1 MPLLTQTYE
10 GTISFQTFGM
20 EHDVRLIDLADGSV
34 YSLPT
39 EMVKD
44 AGAGEIQIINV
55 PISDTPKMLVF
66 GDIIDEME
74 EI

>member
-1 MPLLTQTYE
+1 MLTQTYE

-20 EHDVRLIDLADGSV
+20 DQSVHLIDLADGCV
-34 YSLPT
+34 YTLPA

-44 AGAGEIQIINV
+44 AGAGEIQLINV

-66 GDIIDEME
+66 GDMKDEME
-74 EI
+74 GI

>member
-1 MPLLTQTYE
+1 M
-10 GTISFQTFGM
+10 
-20 EHDVRLIDLADGSV
+20 
-34 YSLPT
+34 PT

>member
-20 EHDVRLIDLADGSV
+20 DKDIRLIDLADGSV
-34 YSLPT
+34 YALP
-39 EMVKD
+39 ESMIKD
-44 AGAGEIQIINV
+44 AGAGEIQLINV

-66 GDIIDEME
+66 GDINDEME
-74 EI
+74 DL